1 MLYVCEKCKKKF
13 DKKSNYLFHINRK
26 KPCSLETRQRLE
38 TKLFECD
45 KCGEK
50 FTAYN
55 NMLKHKKKYCKGFFL
70 ENKTENETKTESLN
84 TNKNHFEL
92 VKNPNTGDVI
102 NLNDIVNNPKIISEL
117 FNIISKD
124 EQCKNMIKSISEIQ
138 NNTTNIKNLNNTNN
152 IKNSNNT
159 TNNNLNANVQNNT
172 TNNNNIFIMAAFGK
186 EGRIQVPKALL
197 HSLYRNMENAIPRLV
212 EYIHYNDNFP
222 QFQNIEGKG
231 ISNSYVSI
239 FDGSNWILQR
249 KDEVVEKLIKDKKEI
264 LDDFFDE
271 MVENNHSKLNSKII
285 KNYNEQSDKLDSF
298 LNKDFYDIQPEKD
311 AKALY
316 KSIQTNV
323 GLIMENQKI
332 KKKSKKIVKK
342 LE

>member
-1 MLYVCEKCKKKF
+1 MFYTCEICKKVF
-13 DKKSNYLFHINRK
+13 DQKSNYLNHLNRK
-26 KPCSLETRQRLE
+26 NPCSLESKIKSE
-38 TKLFECD
+38 NKIFECD
-45 KCGEK
+45 QCGEK
-50 FTAYN
+50 FTALSN
-55 NMLKHKKKYCKGFFL
+55 LCRHKKQYCKGQIIKKSPAEIIANINPQIL
-70 ENKTENETKTESLN
+70 ENYQNSEIGQKVQLEE
-84 TNKNHFEL
+84 
-92 VKNPNTGDVI
+92 
-102 NLNDIVNNPKIISEL
+102 IISDP
-117 FNIISKD
+117 NIIKIMGSIT
-124 EQCKNMIKSISEIQ
+124 EKNKSLTPIQ
-138 NNTTNIKNLNNTNN
+138 NNNSINSYNN

-264 LDDFFDE
+264 LDDFFDG

-285 KNYNEQSDKLDSF
+285 KNYNEQSDKLDSV

-332 KKKSKKIVKK
+332 KKKAKKDVKK
-342 LE
+342 LD

>member
-1 MLYVCEKCKKKF
+1 MLYVCENCKKVF

-26 KPCSLETRQRLE
+26 KPCSLETKQRLE
-38 TKLFECD
+38 NKLFECD
-45 KCGEK
+45 TCGEK

-55 NMLKHKKKYCKGFFL
+55 NMQKHKKMYCKGVPIKEITN
-70 ENKTENETKTESLN
+70 ENNNS
-84 TNKNHFEL
+84 NKEQTLEL
-92 VKNPNTGDVI
+92 VKNPDTGDII

-124 EQCKNMIKSISEIQ
+124 DECKNIIKNSNEIT

-264 LDDFFDE
+264 LDDFFDG

-285 KNYNEQSDKLDSF
+285 KNYNEQSDKLDSV

-332 KKKSKKIVKK
+332 KKKAKKNVKK
-342 LE
+342 LD